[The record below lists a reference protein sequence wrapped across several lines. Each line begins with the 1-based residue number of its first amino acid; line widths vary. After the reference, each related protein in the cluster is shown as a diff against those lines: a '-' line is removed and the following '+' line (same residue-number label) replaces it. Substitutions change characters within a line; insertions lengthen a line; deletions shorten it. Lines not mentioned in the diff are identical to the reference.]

1 MSPDRSPADKAFQLA
16 MAFLAAGK
24 LDDAAMAFA
33 DAARL
38 RPAWWEAWARLASVH
53 DARKDWSASIP
64 AYERA
69 LELQPKSPQVLCNLG
84 MAYLARRNYA
94 EALRRFAQAAVLPP
108 PIPEVFN
115 GMGVA
120 CKALNRPV
128 EAVEAFRK
136 ALSLRPADVDWL
148 CNLGNTY
155 AALHRFEEAHAAYDQ
170 VLKMKP
176 GDGAARFGKSLA
188 YLVCGQFKEGFALYE
203 SRWESELRGC
213 KRVFGKPEWNGETP
227 LEGKTVLV
235 DCEQGLGDTIQFVRY
250 VTMLVQRN
258 ARVWLEVQPSLV
270 DLCKTIPGVT
280 VFPEKTAPDSYDLTC
295 SLLSL
300 PRLLKTTLETIP
312 SAAPYLFADL
322 AKAAAWRERLATSA
336 EPRIGLVPSGNPHH
350 TNDHNRSIA
359 LETLAPIFEAFT
371 GSLFILQKELAQP
384 DRAFLAKRPIATHV
398 GAEFTDFTETAA
410 AIENLDLVISVDTS
424 LAHLAG
430 ALGKPVFLFLPFSPD
445 WRWLLDRADS
455 PWYPSMQIF
464 RQTNPGDWG
473 PAIEAV
479 SRELASR
486 RSGANQEKL

>member
-1 MSPDRSPADKAFQLA
+1 MSLDRSPADKAFQRA

-24 LDDAAMAFA
+24 LDDAAKAFA
-33 DAARL
+33 EAAEL
-38 RPAWWEAWARLASVH
+38 RPEWWEAWARLASVH

-69 LELQPKSPQVLCNLG
+69 LELQPHSPQVLCNLG
-84 MAYLARRNYA
+84 MAHLARRNFA
-94 EALRRFAQAAVLPP
+94 EALRCFGQAAVLPP

-115 GMGVA
+115 GLGVA
-120 CKALNRPV
+120 CKALNRPG

-136 ALSLRPADVDWL
+136 ALSLRPNVVDWL

-155 AALHRFEEAHAAYDQ
+155 AALHRFEEAHAAYNQ
-170 VLKMKP
+170 VLKLKP

-188 YLVCGQFKEGFALYE
+188 HLICGQFKEGFGFYE

-213 KRVFGKPEWNGETP
+213 KRVFGKPEWDGVAS
-227 LEGKTVLV
+227 LGGKTILAHG
-235 DCEQGLGDTIQFVRY
+235 EQGLGDTIQFVRY
-250 VTMLVQRN
+250 VTLLAQKN

-270 DLCKTIPGVT
+270 ELCKTIPGSIT

-300 PRLLKTTLETIP
+300 PRLMETTLETIP
-312 SAAPYLFADL
+312 STSPYLFADPV
-322 AKAAAWRERLATSA
+322 KAAAWRQRLTGSDA
-336 EPRIGLVPSGNPHH
+336 PRIGLVPSGNPHH
-350 TNDHNRSIA
+350 TNDHNRSIP
-359 LETLAPIFEAFT
+359 LAMLSPIFEGLT
-371 GSLFILQKELAQP
+371 GSLFVLQKELAPQ
-384 DRAFLAKRPIATHV
+384 DRAFFADRPLAVHV

-430 ALGKPVFLFLPFSPD
+430 ALGKPVFLLLPYSPD

-464 RQTNPGDWG
+464 RQPAPGEWG
-473 PAIEAV
+473 PVIAAVKEAI
-479 SRELASR
+479 ASR
-486 RSGANQEKL
+486 WPCQGT